1 MAVNVCVV
9 THLAAEEKLLGG
21 NGSRS
26 KSLVSQV
33 VKRMRETR
41 GEKGAKLFH
50 FTFAFPA
57 FSRHSLSRYPESNTR
72 MSFQISSVTSERCIK
87 SKWKWQEETRTE
99 TLQRFGDFVSLR
111 DSKPA
116 GTKELQANVISL
128 LTVMH
133 LDDETS
139 GKKTASRGGRYGKQ
153 EVFFST

>member
-41 GEKGAKLFH
+41 GEKGAKLVH

-72 MSFQISSVTSERCIK
+72 MSFQISSVTSERCVQ
-87 SKWKWQEETRTE
+87 SKWKWQEEPRPE
-99 TLQRFGDFVSLR
+99 TLQRN
-111 DSKPA
+111 
-116 GTKELQANVISL
+116 KETSL

-139 GKKTASRGGRYGKQ
+139 GKRTASRGGRYGKQ
-153 EVFFST
+153 EVFRLCKPRDRVFSA